1 MWLNM
6 SGILEK
12 IKGIFGKKEE
22 KDETTTRLESKRL
35 IEQVGDQEFVPR
47 YKLAKK
53 FREDRE
59 LDMPLIKRKK
69 Y

>member
-1 MWLNM
+1 M
-6 SGILEK
+6 SGIIEK

-22 KDETTTRLESKRL
+22 KEEATTRLESKRL
-35 IEQVGDQEFVPR
+35 VEQVGDQEFVPR

-53 FREDRE
+53 LREDKE
-59 LDMPLIKRKK
+59 MDTPIVKRKK

>member
-1 MWLNM
+1 MV
-6 SGILEK
+6 GILDK

-22 KDETTTRLESKRL
+22 VREEPVRRIESKRL
-35 IEQVGDQEFVPR
+35 VEQIGEEEFIPR

-53 FREDRE
+53 MREDKE
-59 LDMPLIKRKK
+59 MDTPLVKRKR

>member
-1 MWLNM
+1 M
-6 SGILEK
+6 SGIIEK

-22 KDETTTRLESKRL
+22 KEEATTRLEAERL
-35 IEQVGDQEFVPR
+35 VEQVGDQEFVPR

-53 FREDRE
+53 LREDKE
-59 LDMPLIKRKK
+59 MDTPIVKRKK

>member
-1 MWLNM
+1 M